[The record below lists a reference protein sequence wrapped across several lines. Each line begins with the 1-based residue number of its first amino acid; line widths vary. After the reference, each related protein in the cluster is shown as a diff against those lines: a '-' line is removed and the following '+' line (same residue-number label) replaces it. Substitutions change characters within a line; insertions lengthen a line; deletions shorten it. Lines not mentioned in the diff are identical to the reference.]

1 MTACIGFSSRKTRS
15 LSGAKSL
22 LTELLW
28 QRCRHSAWP
37 LAGDTRERR
46 DRRWRAGAHLPPSY
60 RRGAVVG
67 SADDWIRDA
76 GYRGGKST
84 RRTHAPQR
92 RSNGGAVRLAL
103 LSGGLYGLLAPFAV
117 RRRTPFV
124 PPRALIGFFAVVVG
138 YMTYR
143 LLVLEHPRTRKRSTA
158 NGLRRVSLLLLAFG
172 APTSAHAFAR
182 RLGTSSAPGHP
193 YSPDSCESREWLASG
208 FQGESR
214 ERYPRRR
221 DSPTWTYFR
230 TLGRTSRRK
239 AAVIVAL
246 HVATGAAAG
255 AVSGSRTAALLC
267 DRYFT
272 SWATDCRMKTS
283 ARIASKLAVV

>member
-1 MTACIGFSSRKTRS
+1 M
-15 LSGAKSL
+15 
-22 LTELLW
+22 
-28 QRCRHSAWP
+28 
-37 LAGDTRERR
+37 
-46 DRRWRAGAHLPPSY
+46 
-60 RRGAVVG
+60 G

-92 RSNGGAVRLAL
+92 RSNGGAGPASPVERRAL
-103 LSGGLYGLLAPFAV
+103 WTIGSLCSPPSHTV
-117 RRRTPFV
+117 C

-158 NGLRRVSLLLLAFG
+158 NGPRRVSLLLLAFG

-208 FQGESR
+208 FQVSR
-214 ERYPRRR
+214 VRG
-221 DSPTWTYFR
+221 TC
-230 TLGRTSRRK
+230 
-239 AAVIVAL
+239 
-246 HVATGAAAG
+246 AG
-255 AVSGSRTAALLC
+255 ATRRLGHTFERSGAHLVGR
-267 DRYFT
+267 RP
-272 SWATDCRMKTS
+272 
-283 ARIASKLAVV
+283 